1 MFFPKAADRWIFE
14 CCDGK
19 QIPSWLWLG
28 ILRYPNRRNACYSS
42 DLLIRQYDRQRSRR
56 KKKFTYRDLKK
67 VYTLV
72 LVEKSSRE
80 FHQISNTYL
89 HHSRQVF
96 DSGLEL
102 ELLQEYIFIALDI
115 FHKITHN
122 INSKLEAWLLFL
134 SSDELE
140 DMIKLVSS
148 YPEFE
153 ELYHQLA
160 EFQTKPE
167 EVISMYNE
175 TLALMDKNTVELM
188 IEEQQEEIKKLDEEV
203 RKKKAELKRREKEL
217 KKKDKE
223 LKSRDEELKN
233 RDEELKNRDEKL
245 KSKDEELEQLRKE
258 LGLR

>member
-1 MFFPKAADRWIFE
+1 MFFPKAADQWIFE
-14 CCDGK
+14 CCYRK
-19 QIPSWLWLG
+19 QIPGWLWLG

-115 FHKITHN
+115 FHEITHN

-148 YPEFE
+148 
-153 ELYHQLA
+153 
-160 EFQTKPE
+160 
-167 EVISMYNE
+167 
-175 TLALMDKNTVELM
+175 
-188 IEEQQEEIKKLDEEV
+188 
-203 RKKKAELKRREKEL
+203 
-217 KKKDKE
+217 
-223 LKSRDEELKN
+223 
-233 RDEELKNRDEKL
+233 
-245 KSKDEELEQLRKE
+245 
-258 LGLR
+258 